1 MCWNEHVSLNSFL
14 FSAGMLGLLVYN
26 NTFTP
31 YKIAGWN
38 VFYYFFA
45 ASFISMQLVEY
56 FLWRNMGNAA
66 QNKFWTNAGQGLL
79 VIQPIVSLLM
89 LGDPALRI
97 GLLLTYGVFI
107 AHLVAK
113 YDVTNLSTRVAPNG
127 HLHWQWAKVSWLE
140 RLTWLFFLMF
150 SLVYNKYYK
159 TSAVGLLLFAVTY
172 YSYHQHQTAGSM
184 WCWMVNLSMLA
195 YAVALLV
202 VFPFMEHGIT
212 TC

>member
-26 NTFTP
+26 NAFTP
-31 YKIAGWN
+31 YKIPGWN
-38 VFYYFFA
+38 VFYYVFV

-56 FLWRNMGNAA
+56 FLWRTMGNAA
-66 QNKFWTNAGQGLL
+66 QNKFWTNAGQALL
-79 VIQPIVSLLM
+79 VAQPIVSLLM
-89 LGDPALRI
+89 LGDPALKG

-113 YDVTNLSTRVAPNG
+113 YDVANLSTRVAPNG

-140 RLTWLFFLMF
+140 RLLWLFFLMF
-150 SLVYNKYYK
+150 SLVYNKFYK
-159 TSAVGLLLFAVTY
+159 TVAVGLFLFAVTY
-172 YSYHQHQTAGSM
+172 YSYHRHQTAGSM
-184 WCWMVNLSMLA
+184 WCWLVNLSMLA

-202 VFPFMEHGIT
+202 VFPYMEHGIS
-212 TC
+212 CV